1 LNNIRIL
8 FVDDEMAILD
18 SLKRS
23 LRKLPYELV
32 FINKPLE
39 VLTLMEQEEFHILIS
54 DHKMPEMTGT
64 VLLAQVKNSFPGVI
78 RILMSGFADM
88 SIMVEAINQG
98 EVFRFIPK
106 PWEKG
111 ELERII
117 SEAVNKYTGEN
128 PLIRGN

>member
-1 LNNIRIL
+1 MNNIRIL

-32 FINKPLE
+32 FINKAME
-39 VLTLMEQEEFHILIS
+39 VLTLMEKEEFHILIS

-64 VLLAQVKNSFPGVI
+64 VLLAQVKNRFPGVI

-106 PWEKG
+106 PWKKG

>member
-32 FINKPLE
+32 FINKAME
-39 VLTLMEQEEFHILIS
+39 VLTLMEKEEFHILIS

-64 VLLAQVKNSFPGVI
+64 VLLAQVKNRFPGVI

-106 PWEKG
+106 PWKKG